1 MFRWLILVAMPLILL
16 GGCGDL
22 EADMQD
28 TRTVSLNMD
37 FHDKPYSRSSSIV
50 SASALSQYNTNLILA
65 LPSQEY
71 LTSSYKNFTA
81 SLRRD
86 C

>member
-37 FHDKPYSRSSSIV
+37 FHDKHIH
-50 SASALSQYNTNLILA
+50 AAALLFLHPN
-65 LPSQEY
+65 
-71 LTSSYKNFTA
+71 
-81 SLRRD
+81 
-86 C
+86 